1 MERGQTAVRELE
13 SEGLNPEFVQL
24 DVSNSES
31 IESAQKWVKE
41 KYGRLDILIN
51 NAGILLK
58 VSDRVILLIN
68 LSFFFFLVRMIFH
81 FLNELDK
88 LLLLIIMVC

>member
-58 VSDRVILLIN
+58 VSG
-68 LSFFFFLVRMIFH
+68 
-81 FLNELDK
+81 
-88 LLLLIIMVC
+88 